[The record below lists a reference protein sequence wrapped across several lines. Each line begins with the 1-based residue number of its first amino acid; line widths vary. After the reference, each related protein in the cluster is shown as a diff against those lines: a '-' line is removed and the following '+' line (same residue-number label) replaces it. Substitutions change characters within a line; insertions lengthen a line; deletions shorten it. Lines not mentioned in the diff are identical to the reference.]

1 MAKIP
6 IILEPG
12 RADGK
17 LTTSNSIFDENKGMF
32 QSEIND
38 IQDTLN
44 SDNPNKPL
52 SAKQGK
58 ILKELLNAKVIEV
71 GAVPIDTKPTEG
83 NTTHVVNSDGLA
95 KEFNKCKTTIITTD
109 RIEDGAVTTEKIA
122 TSAFDSTL
130 SVSGKIAPAD
140 IVGEKLTELKEKTST
155 IYTDY
160 TEEETDS
167 IEFYDK
173 DTLIHKITPTD
184 ADFTNLKKEGKS
196 VAAVG
201 DSYTKNESDE
211 KFLTEHQD
219 ISGKADKSDVD
230 VLRSKVSTMTA
241 KTTQISSEELESEED
256 NIVVVN
262 NEDAV
267 IFRIDRES
275 VHIKKLYVNDKEILP
290 LPEPDKPKE
299 TCKVVTTCKIGYAAP
314 SDISLGDT
322 LTEDLL
328 VATNGVLTYNV
339 PTNDT
344 VGMWAVCKCSVSNY
358 NYIVVNSENKVIKV
372 GEKGYTGKDIRTY
385 IDLSDVADAKMVYLL
400 QKARN
405 ADVFATCVYYDYNKD
420 NYVIHK
426 GETIEGISTLEEN
439 DGVFYKDVINNS
451 VDDKIEIQLGKRVI
465 ANSVGFWIKSP
476 NIEETEGDKIGR
488 ILITLYDGETTVSLN
503 GTSLLNHILYNGMW
517 SYVKIPTLV
526 SGVFGSRVDRIKL
539 SFTFKSGQ
547 STTSHIPILI
557 KKDITI
563 NDFNRPVFLVNFDN
577 MWKSTEDCGAYDYL
591 VDNNIPFSITGKFQ
605 GTTTISESS
614 ISKLANYYHKGY
626 LDIGLYGNEYT
637 NTAQQQD
644 YMVAKGSSFLKL
656 IENIGNCID
665 DKSANG
671 YKCTSFGAGIH
682 VCTAK
687 MARALKTCGFKAIRY
702 GNPSGTAS
710 VISEDKHGVYLG
722 GLGYYESNGTKHLEF
737 YVNSGTCGGLFAHG
751 ISNNPSGESDP
762 SLYLNYNIFKDE
774 VDYAIKERAKGGL
787 LIMNMEQYFD
797 YINSLNI

>member
-1 MAKIP
+1 MKKHN
-6 IILEPG
+6 IILESNVEPKDKNVLWLQGNKLKKFGNTGWEDIIEGGVVTTDRIENGAVTTDKIATNAFDSTLSKSEKIAPANIVGNKITMLDEKVDALALGKFYGYFPDSTSFPTDVSIPG
-12 RADGK
+12 YAYVRLD
-17 LTTSNSIFDENKGMF
+17 NSYKIWNFSGESWSDSGVSIDEN
-32 QSEIND
+32 D
-38 IQDTLN
+38 
-44 SDNPNKPL
+44 
-52 SAKQGK
+52 
-58 ILKELLNAKVIEV
+58 V
-71 GAVPIDTKPTEG
+71 
-83 NTTHVVNSDGLA
+83 
-95 KEFNKCKTTIITTD
+95 IITTD
-109 RIEDGAVTTEKIA
+109 RIADGAVTSEKIA

-140 IVGEKLTELKEKTST
+140 IVGGKLTELEEKTST
-155 IYTDY
+155 FYTDY
-160 TEEETDS
+160 TEEET
-167 IEFYDK
+167 
-173 DTLIHKITPTD
+173 
-184 ADFTNLKKEGKS
+184 
-196 VAAVG
+196 
-201 DSYTKNESDE
+201 
-211 KFLTEHQD
+211 
-219 ISGKADKSDVD
+219 
-230 VLRSKVSTMTA
+230 
-241 KTTQISSEELESEED
+241 EED

-322 LTEDLL
+322 LTKDLL
-328 VATNGVLTYNV
+328 VATNLVLTYNV
-339 PTNDT
+339 PTNDA

-372 GEKGYTGKDIRTY
+372 GEKGYTGNDIRTY

-476 NIEETEGDKIGR
+476 NIEETEGDKIDR

-644 YMVAKGSSFLKL
+644 YMVARGSSFLKL

-751 ISNNPSGESDP
+751 ISNNPSSESNP

>member
-1 MAKIP
+1 MKKHN
-6 IILEPG
+6 IILESNVEPKDKNVLWLQGNKLKKFGKTGWEDITEGGVVTTDRIENGAVTTDKIATNAFDSTLSKSEKIAPANIVGNKITMLDEKVDALALGKFYGYFPDSTSFPTDVSIPG
-12 RADGK
+12 YAYVRLD
-17 LTTSNSIFDENKGMF
+17 NSYKIWNFSGESWSDSGVSIDEN
-32 QSEIND
+32 D
-38 IQDTLN
+38 
-44 SDNPNKPL
+44 
-52 SAKQGK
+52 
-58 ILKELLNAKVIEV
+58 V
-71 GAVPIDTKPTEG
+71 
-83 NTTHVVNSDGLA
+83 
-95 KEFNKCKTTIITTD
+95 IITTD
-109 RIEDGAVTTEKIA
+109 RIADGAVTSEKIA

-140 IVGEKLTELKEKTST
+140 IVGGKLTELEEKTST
-155 IYTDY
+155 FYTDY
-160 TEEETDS
+160 TEEET
-167 IEFYDK
+167 
-173 DTLIHKITPTD
+173 
-184 ADFTNLKKEGKS
+184 
-196 VAAVG
+196 
-201 DSYTKNESDE
+201 
-211 KFLTEHQD
+211 
-219 ISGKADKSDVD
+219 
-230 VLRSKVSTMTA
+230 
-241 KTTQISSEELESEED
+241 EED

-322 LTEDLL
+322 LTKDLL
-328 VATNGVLTYNV
+328 VATNLVLTYNV
-339 PTNDT
+339 PTNDA

-372 GEKGYTGKDIRTY
+372 GEKGYTGNDIRTY

-476 NIEETEGDKIGR
+476 NIEETEGDKIDR

-626 LDIGLYGNEYT
+626 LDIGLYGSEYI

-644 YMVAKGSSFLKL
+644 YVVAKGSSFLKL

-687 MARALKTCGFKAIRY
+687 MARALKTCGFKAIKY
-702 GNPSGTAS
+702 GYPSGTAS

-722 GLGYYESNGTKHLEF
+722 GLGYYENDDGTQHLEF
-737 YVNSGTCGGLFAHG
+737 YVNSGTFGGLFAHG
-751 ISNNPSGESDP
+751 ISNNPSGESNP
-762 SLYLNYNIFKDE
+762 GLYLNYNIFKDE